1 MYKSLQILFY
11 LFIGLNSVSAQET
24 FNTMFYNV
32 LNFPDQLPINRIQY
46 LELIIADY
54 NPDIFM
60 ICELNNETGANTI
73 LSTIQ
78 EVNPNYQRATFVPN
92 TSDDDIGD
100 SNDLQNM
107 IYFDNTKFSLEII
120 NPGAAIEDQIIIQ
133 TNYRDFNHYKLKVN
147 TTDQATNPLYLN
159 VIVGHLKSSSG
170 TTNQNLR
177 LAMVQALEAYFDTL
191 PSNEYVM
198 LAGDLNL
205 YTNSE
210 PAFQELIDTD
220 TTNDITFIDPAD
232 RIGSW
237 SNNTSYI
244 DVFTQST
251 RNAGSGLGG
260 ATGGFDDRFDFIMTT
275 ENMQISSEL
284 SFVNG
289 SYRAFGNN
297 GLVSCYNQD
306 INSSNCGISDATD
319 EFPSGIREA
328 LYNFSDHLPVALQLQ
343 TDRTLSTPDY
353 LTSPSL
359 RLMGSNI
366 IRNQIKLKIT
376 DTSLNIYKLKIY
388 NVLGQEVKTITLK
401 QEAIITEDVS
411 TLAPGIYYIATEQL
425 SIEPL
430 KFIKAD

>member
-1 MYKSLQILFY
+1 
-11 LFIGLNSVSAQET
+11 
-24 FNTMFYNV
+24 MFYNV

-46 LELIIADY
+46 LELIIDDY

-78 EVNPNYQRATFVPN
+78 EVNPNYLRATFAHN
-92 TSDDDIGD
+92 SSDDDIGD
-100 SNDLQNM
+100 TNELQNM
-107 IYFDNTKFSLEII
+107 LYYDSTKFSLEII

-147 TTDQATNPLYLN
+147 TTDQVTNPLFLN

-177 LAMVQALEAYFDTL
+177 LQMVQALETYFDTFA
-191 PSNEYVM
+191 PNQYV
-198 LAGDLNL
+198 LLGGDLNL

-210 PAFQELIDTD
+210 PAFQELIDSD

-275 ENMQISSEL
+275 ENMQTASEM
-284 SFVNG
+284 SFVDG
-289 SYRAFGNN
+289 SYRAYGNN

-328 LYNFSDHLPVALQLQ
+328 LYNFSDHLPVTLQLQ
-343 TDRTLSTPDY
+343 TDRTLSTPEY
-353 LTSPSL
+353 LTTTNFSL
-359 RLMGSNI
+359 IGSNI
-366 IRNQIKLKIT
+366 ISDHIKLNVT
-376 DTSLNIYKLKIY
+376 DTSPTINKLRII
-388 NVLGQEVKTITLK
+388 NVLGQEVKTISLEQK
-401 QEAIITEDVS
+401 GIIIEDVS
-411 TLAPGIYYIATEQL
+411 TLEPGIYFLTTEQL

-430 KFIKAD
+430 KFIKTD